1 MLRKNIRLRKEFLY
15 RKSLE
20 GKAKEQYEKKRVL
33 RKAMEEG
40 TEVPSELREEADE
53 LIREIQ
59 LEGVPDT
66 APMDDEYARAGVMD
80 PKIFITTSRDPSPKL
95 KQLAKE
101 LALVLPNASKLN
113 RGNHSTREMMEACKT
128 NQISDLIIVNE
139 HRGVP
144 DGMLVCHLPF
154 GPTAYFGI
162 LNCVMRHDLPDVEG
176 SMPTQY
182 PHLIFDN
189 LTTKLGGRIQNIL
202 KHLFPV
208 PKEDSRRIVT
218 FSNNDDYISFRHH
231 FYKREG
237 KEITIKELGPRFELK
252 PYRIMLGTIEMND
265 ADVEWALRPYMNT
278 ASKRTE
284 L

>member
-20 GKAKEQYEKKRVL
+20 GKERIRYEKKRLVK
-33 RKAMEEG
+33 KAMEEG
-40 TEVPSELREEADE
+40 TEVPGELRDEAAG
-53 LIREIQ
+53 LVREIQ
-59 LEGVPDT
+59 LEGIADT
-66 APMDDEYARAGVMD
+66 APMDDEYARAGITD
-80 PKIFITTSRDPSPKL
+80 PKVFVTTSRDPSPKL
-95 KQLAKE
+95 IQLAKE
-101 LALVLPNASKLN
+101 LSQMIPNAAKLN
-113 RGNHSTREMMEACKT
+113 RGNHSTKELMEACKT
-128 NQISDLIIVNE
+128 NQITDIIILNE

-162 LNCVMRHDLPDVEG
+162 LNCVMRHNLPDIDG
-176 SMPTQY
+176 SFPKQY

-189 LTTKLGGRIQNIL
+189 FTTKLGARVQNIL

-208 PKEDSRRIVT
+208 PKPDSHRIVT
-218 FSNNDDYISFRHH
+218 FSTNDDYISFRHH
-231 FYKREG
+231 FYKKDG
-237 KEITIKELGPRFELK
+237 KEIQLKELGPRFELK
-252 PYRIMLGTIEMND
+252 PYRIVLGTLEMND

-278 ASKRTE
+278 ANKRTE